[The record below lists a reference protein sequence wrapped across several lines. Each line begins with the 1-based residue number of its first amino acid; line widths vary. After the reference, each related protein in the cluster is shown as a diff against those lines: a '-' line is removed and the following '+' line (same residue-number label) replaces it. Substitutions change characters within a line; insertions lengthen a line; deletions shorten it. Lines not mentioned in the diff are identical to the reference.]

1 MTIRATLT
9 LATIIG
15 LLASSALAQTVE
27 APKARGTPLKPVKPL
42 APMGCK
48 LLGAVKGTKIW
59 AGDCAPSEL
68 RASPAAQPAAPAL
81 APEPNPPS
89 GKH

>member
-27 APKARGTPLKPVKPL
+27 APKARWTPLKPVKPL

-48 LLGAVKGTKIW
+48 LLGAVKGAKIW
-59 AGDCAPSEL
+59 AGDCAPPEL
-68 RASPAAQPAAPAL
+68 RGSAAQPAAPA
-81 APEPNPPS
+81 PVSQPNPPT
-89 GKH
+89 GKQ